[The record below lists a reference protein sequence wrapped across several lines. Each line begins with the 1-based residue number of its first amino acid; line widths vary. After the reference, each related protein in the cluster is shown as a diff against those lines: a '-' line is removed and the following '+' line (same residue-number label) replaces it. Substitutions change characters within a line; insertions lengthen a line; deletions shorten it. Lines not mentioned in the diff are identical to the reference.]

1 MLKSRAK
8 LTASPSHAA
17 GDRLEF
23 PSSFV
28 ECSRRM
34 LDQQD
39 GCDVTFTVKGP
50 GDASETKFSAHRFVL
65 CCRSPMFHKTLHW
78 GSKAPPDKKLKEND
92 LPADVF
98 REILR
103 FLLVVR
109 MLL

>member
-1 MLKSRAK
+1 
-8 LTASPSHAA
+8 
-17 GDRLEF
+17 
-23 PSSFV
+23 
-28 ECSRRM
+28 M